1 VASIT
6 TDHSFCAKHQDAISG
21 VLSCF
26 DRVIFRGYTPLS
38 YPKGIEGFFWQQKVP
53 LKNFKVYALQIAERV
68 KGHVKSTVLASGAP
82 FRHLTRKEPME
93 EQARR
98 LAQEKGIQEGIV
110 CGYSQMETCR
120 AYRFWYDRAAN
131 RPRLLKD
138 YRVCSVLYVFLMHA
152 ALGLIHVK
160 IETWF
165 PLTMQVYVNG
175 HDYLAKKLDR
185 AKVKYALHD
194 NAFTAIDDFKA
205 AQACADRFAKQNWP
219 KLLGELAR
227 RFNPLVGK
235 ELREQDYYWVAD
247 QVEMATDV
255 IFKDRSRLASL
266 YPRLIEH
273 ARACFTAEDVLK
285 FLGRKLNANFRGE
298 VQTWIKRRVEGVRVV
313 HKMKKNKLKM
323 YDKAGN
329 VLRVETTINDATE
342 FRVRRPKPDGRMEW
356 QRLPKGVAWLW
367 RYAEV
372 CQASNSRYLEALSV
386 VTDDRESRK
395 LIDRATKPAELNGRR
410 KRALQPLNPDDQKL
424 FLAVMRGEHRL
435 RGFRNRDL
443 EQRLYATMPNDK
455 VESRRRCGRVTRLI
469 QVLRAH
475 SLVAKIPRTRRYRIT
490 VEGELLMSA
499 AIKVKD
505 LHLPLT
511 ISSAA

>member
-1 VASIT
+1 VSSIT
-6 TDHSFCAKHQDAISG
+6 TDHPFCAKHQDAVSG
-21 VLSCF
+21 VISCF

-53 LKNFKVYALQIAERV
+53 LKNFKDYAPRIAERI
-68 KGHVKSTVLASGAP
+68 KGHVKSVVLKSGAP

-120 AYRFWYDRAAN
+120 TYRFWYDKAAG

-138 YRVCSVLYVFLMHA
+138 FRNCSVFYVFLMHA
-152 ALGLIHVK
+152 VLGLIHVK

-175 HDYLAKKLDR
+175 HDFLAKKLDQ
-185 AKVKYALHD
+185 AGIKYTLHD
-194 NAFTAIDDFKA
+194 NAFTMIDNFKA
-205 AQACADRFAKQNWP
+205 AQALADRFAKQNWP
-219 KLLGELAR
+219 KLLGELAQ

-235 ELREQDYYWVAD
+235 ELRKQDYYWVTD
-247 QVEMATDV
+247 QAEFATDV
-255 IFKDRSRLASL
+255 VFKDKSRLTSL

-273 ARACFTAEDVLK
+273 VRTCFTAEDVLK

-372 CQASNSRYLEALSV
+372 CQGSNGRYLEALAV
-386 VTDDRESRK
+386 VTDDREARK
-395 LIDRATKPAELNGRR
+395 LIDRATKPADLNGRR
-410 KRALQPLNPDDQKL
+410 KRALQALSPDDQKL

-435 RGFRNRDL
+435 RGFRNSDL
-443 EQRLYATMPNDK
+443 EQRLYATTPNDK
-455 VESRRRCGRVTRLI
+455 AEARRRCGRVTRLI

-475 SLVAKIPRTRRYRIT
+475 GLVAKIPHTRRYRIT
-490 VEGELLMSA
+490 ANGETLMSA
-499 AIKVKD
+499 AIKIK
-505 LHLPLT
+505 HLDFPREM
-511 ISSAA
+511 SNAA

>member
-1 VASIT
+1 MSSIT

-53 LKNFKVYALQIAERV
+53 LKNFKVYAPQIAERV

-120 AYRFWYDRAAN
+120 TYRFWYDQGRA
-131 RPRLLKD
+131 RLQKD
-138 YRVCSVLYVFLMHA
+138 YRHCSVLYVFLMHTV
-152 ALGLIHVK
+152 LGLIHVK

-175 HDYLAKKLDR
+175 HDYLAKKLDQ

-194 NAFTAIDDFKA
+194 NAFTAIDNFKA

-247 QVEMATDV
+247 QVELATDV

-342 FRVRRPKPDGRMEW
+342 FRVWRKNGAGKCEWQALQGSSVAVALRGSLPSVEQPVLGSPVRRDGR
-356 QRLPKGVAWLW
+356 P
-367 RYAEV
+367 
-372 CQASNSRYLEALSV
+372 
-386 VTDDRESRK
+386 
-395 LIDRATKPAELNGRR
+395 
-410 KRALQPLNPDDQKL
+410 
-424 FLAVMRGEHRL
+424 RG
-435 RGFRNRDL
+435 
-443 EQRLYATMPNDK
+443 T
-455 VESRRRCGRVTRLI
+455 S
-469 QVLRAH
+469 
-475 SLVAKIPRTRRYRIT
+475 
-490 VEGELLMSA
+490 
-499 AIKVKD
+499 
-505 LHLPLT
+505 
-511 ISSAA
+511 

>member
-1 VASIT
+1 VSSIT
-6 TDHSFCAKHQDAISG
+6 TDHLFCAKHQDAISG

-38 YPKGIEGFFWQQKVP
+38 YSKGIEGFFWQQKVL
-53 LKNFKVYALQIAERV
+53 LKNFKVYAPQIAERV
-68 KGHVKSTVLASGAP
+68 KGHVKSTVLTSGAP

-98 LAQEKGIQEGIV
+98 LAKEKGIQEGIV

-120 AYRFWYDRAAN
+120 TYRFWYDNGRA
-131 RPRLLKD
+131 RLQKD
-138 YRVCSVLYVFLMHA
+138 YRHCSVLYVFLMHA
-152 ALGLIHVK
+152 VLGLIHVK

-175 HDYLAKKLDR
+175 HDYLAKKLDQ
-185 AKVKYALHD
+185 AGVKYALHD
-194 NAFTAIDDFKA
+194 NAFTAIDNFKA

-235 ELREQDYYWVAD
+235 ELREKDYYWVAD

-329 VLRVETTINDATE
+329 VLRVETTINDAKE
-342 FRVRRPKPDGRMEW
+342 FRVWRKNDAGKMEW
-356 QRLPKGVAWLW
+356 QPLRKGVAWLW

-372 CQASNSRYLEALSV
+372 CQASNSRYLNALSV
-386 VTDDRESRK
+386 VTDDRKSRK
-395 LIDRATKPAELNGRR
+395 LIDRATKPADLNGRR
-410 KRALQPLNPDDQKL
+410 KRALQPMSPDDQKL
-424 FLAVMRGEHRL
+424 FLAVLRGEHRL

-455 VESRRRCGRVTRLI
+455 AEARRRCGRVTRLI

-475 SLVAKIPRTRRYRIT
+475 GLVAKVPHTRRYRIT
-490 VEGELLMSA
+490 IDGELLMSA

-511 ISSAA
+511 ISDAA